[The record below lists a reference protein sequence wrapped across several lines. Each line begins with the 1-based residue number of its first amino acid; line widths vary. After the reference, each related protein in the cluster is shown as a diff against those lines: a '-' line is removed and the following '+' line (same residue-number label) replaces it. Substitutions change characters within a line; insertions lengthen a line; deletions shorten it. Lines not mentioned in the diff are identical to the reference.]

1 MSVFTC
7 CQCSVTHLNRI
18 ERSTWMRFFPWLRA
32 YQCSNC
38 RKVQLLSPRAVN
50 EALAAHASRAA
61 RHPGT
66 RPGER
71 KAPVLNDV
79 PERSPDV
86 N

>member
-1 MSVFTC
+1 M
-7 CQCSVTHLNRI
+7 THLNRV

-79 PERSPDV
+79 PKRSPDV

>member
-38 RKVQLLSPRAVN
+38 GKVQLLSPRAVN

-61 RHPGT
+61 RYPGA
-66 RPGER
+66 RSSER
-71 KAPVLNDV
+71 KAPVLDDA
-79 PERSPDV
+79 PKRSPDM

>member
-1 MSVFTC
+1 M
-7 CQCSVTHLNRI
+7 THLNRVK
-18 ERSTWMRFFPWLRA
+18 RSTWMRFFPWLRA

-38 RKVQLLSPRAVN
+38 GKVQLLSPRAVN

-61 RHPGT
+61 RYPAGA
-66 RPGER
+66 RLGER

-79 PERSPDV
+79 PKRSPDV